1 MSGVWVAL
9 WRREWRLKWQ
19 QPAEWLH
26 PLVFFL
32 LVLLLFPLA
41 LGAQPN
47 LLARVGGAAVW
58 IAALLSVLIG
68 MEGLFRRDLDEGV
81 LEQLVVQRVSLA
93 QWALAKVIVH
103 WLGSGLVVA
112 LLALLALPLFQLQA
126 AQVQALVAGLL
137 LGLPVLTLLAAL
149 GAALTVSLRGGGL
162 LVPLI
167 ALPLQLPVL
176 IFAAG
181 LVNLAGQGDPVLPVL
196 ALLAAMLI
204 VALLALPWA
213 IGAALRLATQ

>member
-1 MSGVWVAL
+1 MSRAL
-9 WRREWRLKWQ
+9 WRRELQLKWHQ
-19 QPAEWLH
+19 AADWLH
-26 PLVFFL
+26 PILFFL
-32 LVLLLFPLA
+32 MVLVLFPLA
-41 LGAQPN
+41 IGAQPN

-68 MEGLFRRDLDEGV
+68 MEGLFRRDLEEGT
-81 LEQLVVQRVSLA
+81 LEQLVVLRASLA
-93 QWALAKVIVH
+93 HWALAKVTVH

-112 LLALLALPLFQLQA
+112 LLSGLALPLFHLQG
-126 AQVQALVAGLL
+126 AQAWALFWGLL

-149 GAALTVSLRGGGL
+149 GAALTVSLRAGGL

-176 IFAAG
+176 IFASG

-196 ALLAAMLI
+196 ALLGALLI

-213 IGAALRLATQ
+213 IGAALRLAVQ